1 MKKSDLF
8 NPVSIAPRWLA
19 DDFEITNTFE
29 NENVQQG
36 CFVLV
41 PAVTRDTFNES
52 GNVNFDRRKKYNE
65 VIAFVNPESVPEEFK
80 LRED

>member
-19 DDFEITNTFE
+19 EEFEITATFE
-29 NENVQQG
+29 NENVQEG

-41 PAVTRDTFNES
+41 PTVTRDTYDQS
-52 GNVNFDRRKKYNE
+52 GNVKFDARKKYNE

-80 LRED
+80 LRV